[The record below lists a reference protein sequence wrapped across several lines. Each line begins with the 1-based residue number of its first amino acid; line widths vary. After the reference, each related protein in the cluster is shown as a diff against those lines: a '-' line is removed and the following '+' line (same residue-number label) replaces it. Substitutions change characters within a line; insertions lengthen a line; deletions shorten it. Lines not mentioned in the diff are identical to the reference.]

1 MMSADECVN
10 RLVRGFFREL
20 RADLR
25 EERMLLQDRDE
36 RQRALLEELHRQG
49 RKEAIEERYGISK
62 AYFKSLVQMQRKVT
76 LSDLEAVVQ
85 WMQSQVAE
93 SPRGEVSRLVK
104 DLLPF

>member
-10 RLVRGFFREL
+10 RLVHDFFQEL

-36 RQRALLEELHRQG
+36 RQRALLEDLRRQG
-49 RKEAIEERYGISK
+49 RKEEIGERYGISK

-76 LSDLEAVVQ
+76 LSDLGAVVR
-85 WMQSQVAE
+85 WMQSHVDE
-93 SPRGEVSRLVK
+93 SPRGEVSRMVK
-104 DLLPF
+104 DLLPL